1 MRLLQIKDGG
11 ELSLVECLGTVPP
24 YAILSHTW
32 GPNSDEVS
40 YQDMMNGTAT
50 NKPAY
55 RKFTFCIE
63 QATQDNLTYFWIDT
77 CCIDKS
83 SSAELSEAIT
93 MMFRWYQD
101 SNRCY
106 VYLQDVSN
114 KKRKADFE
122 SHSSAWASAFW
133 GSRWF
138 SRGWTLQELLAPCF
152 VNFYYAEG
160 QLLGDKSSLEQI
172 IHEITHISILAI
184 RGTPQGTPLH
194 EFAVEERMSWTK
206 RRQTTREEDG
216 AYCLLGIFGISM
228 SAIYGEGRDRAF
240 RRDPRSCE
248 TAGRR
253 SERKHYSRALAI
265 EQRRD
270 DDSTEIAA
278 V

>member
-1 MRLLQIKDGG
+1 MI
-11 ELSLVECLGTVPP
+11 
-24 YAILSHTW
+24 
-32 GPNSDEVS
+32 
-40 YQDMMNGTAT
+40 NGTAT
-50 NKPAY
+50 DRLAY
-55 RKFTFCIE
+55 RKSTFCIE
-63 QATQDNLTYFWIDT
+63 QATKDNLTYFWIDT

-93 MMFRWYQD
+93 LMFRWYQD

-240 RRDPRSCE
+240 R
-248 TAGRR
+248 
-253 SERKHYSRALAI
+253 
-265 EQRRD
+265 
-270 DDSTEIAA
+270 
-278 V
+278 